1 MNGVYKNPISDAR
14 FTHREF
20 HVWKV
25 GGYADL
31 DERIRCRELLAAT
44 SCIPDIRIN
53 AEDDRNVGMDRN
65 ATIKIKDVMSL
76 SSTRTKFTILRDIN
90 RTLR

>member
-1 MNGVYKNPISDAR
+1 MVES
-14 FTHREF
+14 
-20 HVWKV
+20 
-25 GGYADL
+25 
-31 DERIRCRELLAAT
+31 AAANC
-44 SCIPDIRIN
+44 SPQLPAFPDIRIN
-53 AEDDRNVGMDRN
+53 GENDDRNVGMDRN